1 MVSNASPFATFN
13 AKRMTAVEVAQS
25 FVPPRAFRAIAGGD
39 HCYLTGPRGSGK
51 TTLLRMLQGESL
63 MAWSGK
69 EAEQYRANIDYS
81 AIFLPTDELW
91 ASQTSERNAAAA
103 FALQLL
109 YAFVETM
116 QYRSSETDAFGNPVH
131 LPVNLS
137 HDAEVHV
144 ARRCSEVW
152 ALERPV
158 SSLAGL
164 LDALDVALADIDSQ
178 ALTSRI
184 QGRASEAMRLLTI
197 GIRLFNRAVDQP
209 RQRWALLLDE
219 MELSPAHIHHEV
231 VSFVRGDPSLLTLKI
246 SMSPFDR
253 YGHAFGVEGQPIPGH
268 DFQTVYL
275 SDQSRRDIHALTNG
289 LWRESL
295 KDRGFAYVP
304 LSRALGRSSIDDL
317 PSTQDGR
324 DRFVANKLRTAQ
336 SQDREF
342 AKWLRHRRIDVENL
356 SGLSYNERSATIR
369 KVFPLVV
376 FREAILTYKQ
386 GRPVRRT
393 RKKSLEPFTGATAV
407 ETALEGNP
415 RWIKSAFSQMLDSYD
430 NRGTYEFIPRGAQFD
445 SLSALAARFEA
456 LLRVVPRR
464 GMSTSMPVSE
474 LVDRIAVYFNRQNT
488 GSFTPDP
495 KNCFIVD
502 EDTAPDVLDALILG
516 LYAGA
521 IVHVRDR
528 RSPAILN
535 DFRNQR
541 FRLAYLLGV
550 RDGREFP
557 LRRGK
562 DVRLSRILNDSV
574 PPVWKK
580 FEESQLGFDF

>member
-1 MVSNASPFATFN
+1 MVASVSPFATFN

-25 FVPPRAFRAIAGGD
+25 FVPPRAFRAIAAGD

-63 MAWSGK
+63 MAWVGK
-69 EAEQYRANIDYS
+69 EADEFRTSIDYS

-91 ASQTSERNAAAA
+91 ASQTSERNATAA

-116 QYRSSETDAFGNPVH
+116 QYRASEVDAFGNPVH
-131 LPVNLS
+131 LPVSLS
-137 HDAEVHV
+137 HDAEVQV
-144 ARRCSEVW
+144 ARRCSEAW
-152 ALERPV
+152 ALARPV

-178 ALTSRI
+178 SLTARI
-184 QGRASEAMRLLTI
+184 EGRASEAMRLLTI
-197 GIRLFNRAVDQP
+197 GIRLFNRAVGQP

-295 KDRGFAYVP
+295 KDRGFSYAP
-304 LSRALGRSSIDDL
+304 MSRAMGRSSIDEL
-317 PSTQDGR
+317 PGNQDVR
-324 DRFVANKLRTAQ
+324 DRFVAGKLRAAQ

-342 AKWLRHRRIDVENL
+342 AKWLRQRRIDVDNL
-356 SGLSYNERSATIR
+356 SSLSYNERSATIR

-386 GRPVRRT
+386 DRPVRRT

-415 RWIKSAFSQMLDSYD
+415 RWIKSAFSQMLESYD
-430 NRGTYEFIPRGAQFD
+430 DRGTHEFIPRGAQFD
-445 SLSALAARFEA
+445 ALSTLAARFEA

-464 GMSTSMPVSE
+464 GMSTSMPVFE
-474 LVDRIAVYFNRQNT
+474 LVDRIALYFSRENT
-488 GSFTPDP
+488 GPFTPDP

-502 EDTAPDVLDALILG
+502 EDMSADVLDALILG

-528 RSPAILN
+528 RSPAVLN

-562 DVRLSRILNDSV
+562 DVRLKKILEDTSLPTRKTV
-574 PPVWKK
+574 YG
-580 FEESQLGFDF
+580 SQLGFDF